1 MTNSNGF
8 NYDEFLQ
15 QVKDIDVQTYLQQDL
30 EMSNELVKEQM
41 ESFKRNSDIYDEFK
55 YAFFN
60 LRNHNFESTCLD
72 FAVNE
77 PVEEQGYTA
86 YDLYHKF
93 GERILPIGIFN
104 LLISLRE
111 KPEETLDDI
120 KRGLPE
126 KQGGKYAKVRTLC

>member
-1 MTNSNGF
+1 MKNSNEF
-8 NYDEFLQ
+8 NYDEILQ
-15 QVKDIDVQTYLQQDL
+15 QVKDIDVQTYLQQKL
-30 EMSNELVKEQM
+30 EMSSELVKDQM

-60 LRNHNFESTCLD
+60 LRNNNFEPSCLD

-77 PVEEQGYTA
+77 PVEEKGFTA
-86 YDLYHKF
+86 YDLYQKF
-93 GERILPIGIFN
+93 GNKLLPIGVFN

-111 KPEETLDDI
+111 EPEETLDYI

-126 KQGGKYAKVRTLC
+126 R